1 MVNGYGARTRLNK
14 AEDRPYGDGGFEM
27 SEQAVATVAFVA
39 AGFGLIGSVVWVLM
53 FRKGILT
60 LQQIRD
66 ELRKRSA

>member
-1 MVNGYGARTRLNK
+1 
-14 AEDRPYGDGGFEM
+14 M

-39 AGFGLIGSVVWVLM
+39 AGFGLIGSLVWVLM